1 MISQMVIVVR
11 DMINIADENIK
22 SFCSI
27 EIYIADELIDC
38 ETVSWNHLENSE
50 FLGAVL

>member
-11 DMINIADENIK
+11 DMINIADIK
-22 SFCSI
+22 INSFCSI
-27 EIYIADELIDC
+27 EIYIADELVDC
-38 ETVSWNHLENSE
+38 ETTSWNHLENSE